1 VSLDLF
7 LKRFAARP
15 AAEAERTAVHAVLER
30 YRTVGPDDL
39 GTYFVTLPHG
49 VAVELLAQ
57 ELRSKLPFEGCAFR
71 IRPRELDAHVASLV
85 LEVARAAR
93 CVILP
98 AFEPFTPILVEAE
111 QAQMMPEPL
120 RRRFDSLPHVAS
132 GAELASILARR
143 S

>member
-7 LKRFAARP
+7 LKRFAAGP
-15 AAEAERTAVHAVLER
+15 AAEAERAAVHAVLQR
-30 YRTVGPDDL
+30 YRTDGPDDI

-57 ELRSKLPFEGCAFR
+57 ELRSTLPFESCAFR
-71 IRPRELDAHVASLV
+71 IRPHELDAQVAGLV
-85 LEVARAAR
+85 LEVARAAH

-98 AFEPFTPILVEAE
+98 AFQPFTPILVEAE
-111 QAQMMPEPL
+111 QAALMPPPL
-120 RRRFDSLPHVAS
+120 RVRFDSLPHVAS